1 MFINI
6 QYFLTVSEVLNSFLN
21 DVEQREP
28 VGGSSIT
35 FRINK
40 PIEYHR
46 SNNAHDGSAAA
57 IIKHENCMPST
68 GSNDGNIT
76 GNTIKRT
83 S

>member
-28 VGGSSIT
+28 VGGSSVT
-35 FRINK
+35 CQINK

-57 IIKHENCMPST
+57 IIKQENCMPSIGT
-68 GSNDGNIT
+68 NDGNIT
-76 GNTIKRT
+76 GNTVRRT